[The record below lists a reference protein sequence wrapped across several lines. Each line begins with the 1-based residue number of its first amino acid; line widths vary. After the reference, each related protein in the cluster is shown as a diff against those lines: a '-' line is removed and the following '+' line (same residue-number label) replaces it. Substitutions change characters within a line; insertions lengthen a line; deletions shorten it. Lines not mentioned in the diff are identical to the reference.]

1 MSISKVA
8 QDIDDPFNVCI
19 LKDEPFQPREIP
31 KTKIQELVYKMKKPM
46 EPIINNI
53 KKPAEPSLLKDV
65 AKNSIVKDREEIKKK
80 VIKKIKKRKKKKIYK
95 FKQNHIYNVMTDI
108 NTLLN

>member
-1 MSISKVA
+1 
-8 QDIDDPFNVCI
+8 
-19 LKDEPFQPREIP
+19 
-31 KTKIQELVYKMKKPM
+31 M

-53 KKPAEPSLLKDV
+53 KKPEKLSILKEV
-65 AKNSIVKDREEIKKK
+65 EKNTIIKNRENIKKK

-108 NTLLN
+108 NTLLNTI